1 MGRHCLVVDLC
12 HSTPFS
18 KQYFEEK
25 QFLTQLF
32 VRVLLILPLDVENMT
47 YGILLINLPLLYLS
61 RPSHFTVYVF
71 SPAPPRSTRIG
82 GRGSGSGYHSRVRLR
97 P

>member
-12 HSTPFS
+12 HNAPFS

-25 QFLTQLF
+25 QILTQLF

-47 YGILLINLPLLYLS
+47 YVILLINLPLLSLPTQSLYGV
-61 RPSHFTVYVF
+61 RFFTCTTTF
-71 SPAPPRSTRIG
+71 NANWWSWFR
-82 GRGSGSGYHSRVRLR
+82 
-97 P
+97 